1 MPDNSLINAKK
12 REKQKDLEVADETFI
27 IEVINKV
34 KKQIDLLETEEQNI
48 EIYQKLLLQDVDKNK
63 KKVKKGVKKAQS
75 AADTG
80 IQITDG
86 SEDNSKTKDPP
97 SSHDTLMEKARL
109 KHEQKCRDELEQP
122 YIFRDKNLVI
132 AENILIFKSFYT
144 SAMRHLATLALSI
157 SMVQSTMA

>member
-12 REKQKDLEVADETFI
+12 REKQKDLQVSDQKFI

-34 KKQIDLLETEEQNI
+34 KKQIDLLEAEEQNI
-48 EIYQKLLLQDVDKNK
+48 EIYQKLLLQDVDKDNVKNK

-75 AADTG
+75 EADTG

-157 SMVQSTMA
+157 SMV